1 MWSNDICAK
10 KAAIYTA
17 NHGDGHFHLGS
28 IEQVR
33 GADIPQGDIV
43 WASFPCQDLSL
54 AGKMGGLAASR
65 SGMFWEWLRVLD
77 EMPVKPAVI
86 ALENVVGLLSANG
99 GEDFRMLYQAL
110 RERNYKVG
118 PMLLDARLW
127 VPQSR
132 PRVFIVA
139 VQDHIDTTAHEDHG
153 PNWLHPEPVLKAIA
167 PLDDIIF
174 WSMPRPK
181 KRPKTL
187 SDLIDWDAPVFDPAR
202 AAALLSL
209 LAPKHQQL
217 LDKLPLNQRAVFPGY
232 RRTRHGKQVLEI
244 RFDDLSGC
252 LRTAEGGSSC
262 QFLLLHDAKEWKA
275 RKITAREAALL
286 MGAPPSYRLSPSY
299 NESYNAM
306 GDAVV
311 VPVVKHLVDHLFIPL
326 IQSTY
331 AEGANKTVSRVRLS
345 A

>member
-1 MWSNDICAK
+1 
-10 KAAIYTA
+10 
-17 NHGDGHFHLGS
+17 
-28 IEQVR
+28 
-33 GADIPQGDIV
+33 
-43 WASFPCQDLSL
+43 
-54 AGKMGGLAASR
+54 
-65 SGMFWEWLRVLD
+65 
-77 EMPVKPAVI
+77 
-86 ALENVVGLLSANG
+86 
-99 GEDFRMLYQAL
+99 MLYQAL

-167 PLDDIIF
+167 PLEDIIF
-174 WSMPRPK
+174 WCMPRPK

-202 AAALLSL
+202 AAALFSL

-275 RKITAREAALL
+275 RKITPREAALL

-311 VPVVKHLVDHLFIPL
+311 VPVVKHLVDHLLHPL
-326 IQSTY
+326 AIEKDVVTQGGKNTRMQ
-331 AEGANKTVSRVRLS
+331 KLLL
-345 A
+345 